1 MSDLRFEFPDAFE
14 FAELMAAAPD
24 VVESE
29 ITTATDRVA
38 IYGMGVSIRNTPV
51 DKGHLRRSHAQ
62 MPTSYSAGVATGGWG
77 NATPYAEAV
86 EKGRRGFSA
95 SPGKV
100 LAFKPKGSSQVI
112 FRKSVGPAKAQPF
125 MEPGREAAESRM
137 DAEFSGAIQRI
148 VEALGG

>member
-1 MSDLRFEFPDAFE
+1 MSDFTFEFLDAFE

-24 VVESE
+24 VVEAE

-38 IYGMGVSIRNTPV
+38 IYGMGVSIKATPW
-51 DKGHLRRSHAQ
+51 KTGHLRRSHAQ
-62 MPTSYSAGVATGGWG
+62 IPTSYSAGYARGGWG

-95 SPGKV
+95 KPGKV
-100 LAFKPKGSSQVI
+100 LAFTPKGSNQVI
-112 FRKSVGPAKAQPF
+112 FRKSVGPAAAQPF

-137 DAEFSGAIQRI
+137 DAEFSGAITRI